1 MPFPYLLL
9 FSPEQ
14 TRLLDGDGEDI
25 GLRQLCQKV
34 NEIFTTMMAD
44 MGNAGEVERIW
55 TPRNADPVN
64 PDLSIIKCESIE
76 LNLGSEE

>member
-1 MPFPYLLL
+1 L

-14 TRLLDGDGEDI
+14 TRLLDGDGEDV

-44 MGNAGEVERIW
+44 MGNAGEVERIQ
-55 TPRNADPVN
+55 TP
-64 PDLSIIKCESIE
+64 
-76 LNLGSEE
+76 